1 MGSRKYPFKG
11 VLDKIATRSYSDT
24 NAWTDTAETVYTLST
39 AGWEGFAQ
47 LLPIYLDHLI
57 VPTLTDA
64 GCYTEVHHI
73 DGKGEDAGYVRFL
86 ILSLYILTYKVLSIP
101 RCKDARTYKVTLWI
115 FGCVVSSIQKV
126 TDSVTRPGA

>member
-24 NAWTDTAETVYTLST
+24 NAWTDVQETVYTLST

-73 DGKGEDAGYVRFL
+73 DGKGEDAGYVYSRFL
-86 ILSLYILTYKVLSIP
+86 DVM
-101 RCKDARTYKVTLWI
+101 C
-115 FGCVVSSIQKV
+115 
-126 TDSVTRPGA
+126 

>member
-1 MGSRKYPFKG
+1 MGSRQYPYKG
-11 VLDKIATRSYSDT
+11 VLDKVATRSYSDT

-47 LLPIYLDHLI
+47 ILPIYLDHLI

-73 DGKGEDAGYVRFL
+73 DGKGEDAGYAQIYL
-86 ILSLYILTYKVLSIP
+86 IPNKMLMVSGWSTL
-101 RCKDARTYKVTLWI
+101 RCKDEKTYKAI
-115 FGCVVSSIQKV
+115 
-126 TDSVTRPGA
+126 

>member
-1 MGSRKYPFKG
+1 MGSRQYPYKG

-39 AGWEGFAQ
+39 A
-47 LLPIYLDHLI
+47 DHLV

-73 DGKGEDAGYVRFL
+73 DGKGEDAGYV
-86 ILSLYILTYKVLSIP
+86 P
-101 RCKDARTYKVTLWI
+101 P
-115 FGCVVSSIQKV
+115 Q
-126 TDSVTRPGA
+126 